1 MKKLFNFVFW
11 PALAG
16 LVLALVLLQV
26 PHLIR
31 LLPAL
36 AAYFPQPLLVEAPA
50 ESSMLSFRSAIKKA
64 LPAVV
69 SINNLQLVSRQGLEV
84 LTYRNNPIAQRIKS
98 FEDQNNTLGSGVII
112 SPDGYIITS
121 YHVMFNPALEIINP
135 EQDITITLN
144 DKRNIEA
151 ELISLDAKNDLAL
164 LKVDAANLTHLQLA
178 NSSYLQVGDIVL
190 AIGNPRNVGQ
200 SASFGIISALWQ
212 RDDSYLIQTDAA
224 VNPGNSGGALIDING
239 NLIGVNSTIVSESG
253 GSEGISFAVPASK
266 ALNLLAQYLTEQKL
280 DTGNSGY
287 LGVSASGLPLD
298 KGRELLGKDIQGFVV
313 NSVAQNSAADLAGI
327 RMNDVITAVNNVQLK
342 MISNT
347 DEAEAWKTIA
357 NVSARKPGELIMLQV
372 YRNGEFIKV
381 PTILGIGEPKV
392 FPPDELEI
400 EGELGVAPVATA
412 QDSLPAVNDIQ

>member
-16 LVLALVLLQV
+16 MVLALVLLQA
-26 PHLIR
+26 PNLIR

-36 AAYFPQPLLVEAPA
+36 AAYFPQPVQIEAPA
-50 ESSMLSFRSAIKKA
+50 GSSMLSFRTAIKKA

-69 SINNLQLVSRQGLEV
+69 SINNLQLVNRQVQMV
-84 LTYRNNPIAQRIKS
+84 LKYRNAPIAQRTQN

-112 SPDGYIITS
+112 SPDGYIVTS

-144 DKRNIEA
+144 DRRNLEA
-151 ELISLDAKNDLAL
+151 RLISLDAKNDLAL

-178 NSSYLQVGDIVL
+178 NSSYLEVGDIVL

-200 SASFGIISALWQ
+200 SASQGIISALWQ
-212 RDDSYLIQTDAA
+212 RDDSYVIQTDAA
-224 VNPGNSGGALIDING
+224 INPGNSGGALIDING

-253 GSEGISFAVPASK
+253 GSEGISFAVPATK

-280 DTGNSGY
+280 NVGKSGY

-298 KGRELLGKDIQGFVV
+298 KGLELFDKEIQGFVV

-327 RMNDVITAVNNVQLK
+327 RMNDVITAVNNVPLK
-342 MISNT
+342 MINNR

-392 FPPDELEI
+392 LPPDELEI
-400 EGELGVAPVATA
+400 ETEPGVAPVATA
-412 QDSLPAVNDIQ
+412 QDSMPAVNNIQ